1 MFVFPGGSEVKASA
15 CNVRDLI
22 SIPGLNPL
30 VGKIPWRRKWQLT
43 PVFLPGKSHGWGS
56 LASYSPQSC
65 KELDTTEQLTHKHKK
80 TKGYRKKVWNENQ
93 DTIKRRKADLGGG
106 RTHFCAPHL
115 LLGSPEITTGV
126 LRWSPSESAVLIS
139 GTSSLYIT

>member
-1 MFVFPGGSEVKASA
+1 MVNSLPVTQETWVQ
-15 CNVRDLI
+15 
-22 SIPGLNPL
+22 PL
-30 VGKIPWRRKWQLT
+30 SWEDPLEKEMAT
-43 PVFLPGKSHGWGS
+43 HSVFLPGKSHGWGS

-115 LLGSPEITTGV
+115 LLGSP
-126 LRWSPSESAVLIS
+126 L
-139 GTSSLYIT
+139 